1 MGAVTRRQFTE
12 RLMTSRRENIL
23 ETAHTLVSG
32 DREAVYGAPADNFGL
47 IAKYWA
53 TYLSRDIS
61 ANDVCSMME
70 LLKIARRKSNTRYAD
85 NYIDAAGYAALAYEV
100 CDND

>member
-1 MGAVTRRQFTE
+1 MGAAIRKQFTE
-12 RLMTSRRENIL
+12 RLMTSRRSTIL
-23 ETAHTLVSG
+23 ETAHDLITE
-32 DREAVYGAPADNFGL
+32 DREAVYGAPADNFGM

>member
-1 MGAVTRRQFTE
+1 MHAAIKRQSTE
-12 RLMTSRRENIL
+12 QLMTSRRETIL
-23 ETAHTLVSG
+23 ETAHPLVSE
-32 DREAVYGAPADNFGL
+32 DREEIYGDPADNFGM